1 MTCCAVAQDARVL
14 QPGNPVRAEL
24 RSGQITSF
32 EIRANAG
39 EYFRALVRPNGAQ
52 INIRL
57 SAPSGAVVATL
68 MNAAG
73 EQRTLPI
80 SVIAPQKGAYRLEVT
95 LADPDAP
102 ARDFECTL
110 VELREAKPA
119 DEIRIAAEKAFNE
132 GKRLQSEGSKESI
145 NQAIAKFEAALPQW
159 RAIGDQAGE
168 ASALSNIGVAA
179 SLREPKKA
187 LEFFEES
194 LRLSRVVPDRNLEA
208 TTLNNVG
215 SIYVLLGEPRQAQ
228 DYALQARELKREVG
242 DWQGEMTAL
251 ANLATVYAALGETHQ
266 AVEVLSETLP
276 LRRKLHDQR
285 GEANTLLNMATSE
298 VQLGELDKGLESYR
312 ASLPLSRTVGDRRG
326 EARTLANLG
335 GPPSSEFWIL
345 AHGFFSSLPPP
356 AARPPLRSRAPGEP
370 V

>member
-1 MTCCAVAQDARVL
+1 ML
-14 QPGNPVRAEL
+14 QPGNSVRADL

-57 SAPSGAVVATL
+57 SAPSGGAMANL
-68 MNAAG
+68 MNEAG

-132 GKRLQSEGSKESI
+132 GKRLQSEGSKESL

-159 RAIGDQAGE
+159 RAIGDQAEEGPAACKGGGRSSRRSQCAEQHWRGHFASRTQEGAGVFRRIIE
-168 ASALSNIGVAA
+168 A
-179 SLREPKKA
+179 
-187 LEFFEES
+187 
-194 LRLSRVVPDRNLEA
+194 
-208 TTLNNVG
+208 
-215 SIYVLLGEPRQAQ
+215 EPR
-228 DYALQARELKREVG
+228 G
-242 DWQGEMTAL
+242 
-251 ANLATVYAALGETHQ
+251 
-266 AVEVLSETLP
+266 
-276 LRRKLHDQR
+276 
-285 GEANTLLNMATSE
+285 
-298 VQLGELDKGLESYR
+298 
-312 ASLPLSRTVGDRRG
+312 SRSKSGSHHA
-326 EARTLANLG
+326 E
-335 GPPSSEFWIL
+335 
-345 AHGFFSSLPPP
+345 
-356 AARPPLRSRAPGEP
+356 
-370 V
+370 